1 MNQQHRAD
9 ERSLALHLAIADK
22 LLGQPQLWEIPSQN
36 LLRWQLQM
44 GQLPPA
50 LQEWKHVLN
59 TWSRDHILAL
69 LKESSQSATRLR
81 SSSPFAGVL
90 TESERLQVFQRFI
103 YPK

>member
-36 LLRWQLQM
+36 LSRWQMQM

-50 LQEWKHVLN
+50 LQEWKQVLT
-59 TWSRDHILAL
+59 TWSRDHVLAL
-69 LKESSQSATRLR
+69 LKESSQFATRLR

-90 TESERLQVFQRFI
+90 TESERLQVFQGFTS
-103 YPK
+103 PK